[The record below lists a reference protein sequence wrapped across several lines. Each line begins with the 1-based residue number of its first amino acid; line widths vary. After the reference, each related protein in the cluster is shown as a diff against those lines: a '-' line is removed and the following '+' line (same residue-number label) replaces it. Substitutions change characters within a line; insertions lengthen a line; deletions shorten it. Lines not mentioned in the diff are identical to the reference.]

1 VEAER
6 ETVDGSEEKSE
17 GVVVVLVV
25 GMYMSYVLQ

>member
-1 VEAER
+1 MEAER

-25 GMYMSYVLQ
+25 GMSYVLQ